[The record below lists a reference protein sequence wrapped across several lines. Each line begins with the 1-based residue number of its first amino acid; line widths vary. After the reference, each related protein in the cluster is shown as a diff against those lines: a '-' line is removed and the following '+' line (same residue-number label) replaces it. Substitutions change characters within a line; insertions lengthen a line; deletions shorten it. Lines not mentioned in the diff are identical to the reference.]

1 MVATCLWLL
10 KLKYHLIGWIY
21 LVIIQNIH
29 KMTMIEDENRHILI
43 GVESMDKFEPRTD
56 KNKYNELVK
65 NTHFVFIPYIF
76 HTQQEDVIKFF

>member
-1 MVATCLWLL
+1 M
-10 KLKYHLIGWIY
+10 KIDIY
-21 LVIIQNIH
+21 FKTYIN
-29 KMTMIEDENRHILI
+29 NI

>member
-1 MVATCLWLL
+1 M
-10 KLKYHLIGWIY
+10 KIDIY
-21 LVIIQNIH
+21 FKTYIN
-29 KMTMIEDENRHILI
+29 NI

-76 HTQQEDVIKFF
+76 QTQQEDVIKFCQQFLNLLKRIDLTIVWTLRGEIKN